1 MSVKN
6 ATFINSRAIMGKHYE
21 TVTRF
26 QDFNWLNRYLS
37 NNNADQNNSFRGHK
51 RRVIK
56 VGLSN
61 RFSDNA

>member
-1 MSVKN
+1 MP
-6 ATFINSRAIMGKHYE
+6 TFINSRAIMGKHYE

-26 QDFNWLNRYLS
+26 QAFSWLNCYLS